1 MPQVIAVGL
10 LVVAVLLLLGRLFV
24 SASPAT
30 LARLVK
36 GFGLGLAAVLLV
48 LLVVTGRLPLL
59 LAFFAALIPWAFRAI
74 QVHSLWRYFRNAFG
88 GGAGWHPAGSASPN
102 TSQVETRWLRMILD
116 HDSGHLDGEVLDGP
130 FRGRMLSQLSLDEA
144 RRLYR
149 DIHGDAQSRQ
159 LMESWL
165 DRVHPDWRDDDS
177 GEGDAAP
184 EPPPAGTRM
193 SRNEAC
199 AILGLKPGA
208 PPAEVKAAHHRLMRT
223 CHPDHGGSDWLA
235 ARLNQAKDV
244 LLGH

>member
-1 MPQVIAVGL
+1 MQVIAVGL
-10 LVVAVLLLLGRLFV
+10 LVLAVLMLLGRLFV
-24 SASPAT
+24 VASPAT

-36 GFGLGLAAVLLV
+36 GVGLGLLAVVLL

-74 QVHSLWRYFRNAFG
+74 QLHSLWRYFRNAFGG

-116 HDSGHLDGEVLDGP
+116 HDSGQLDGEVLDGP
-130 FRGRMLSQLSLDEA
+130 FRGRILSQMSLDEA
-144 RRLYR
+144 RHLYR
-149 DIHGDAQSRQ
+149 DIQGDTQSRQ

-165 DRVHPDWRDDDS
+165 DRVHPDWRDEAADDT
-177 GEGDAAP
+177 AP
-184 EPPPAGTRM
+184 STPPSVGTRM
-193 SRNEAC
+193 DRDEAY
-199 AILGLKPGA
+199 AILGLTPGA
-208 PPAEVKAAHHRLMRT
+208 SAADVKAAYHRLMRA

-244 LLGH
+244 LLED